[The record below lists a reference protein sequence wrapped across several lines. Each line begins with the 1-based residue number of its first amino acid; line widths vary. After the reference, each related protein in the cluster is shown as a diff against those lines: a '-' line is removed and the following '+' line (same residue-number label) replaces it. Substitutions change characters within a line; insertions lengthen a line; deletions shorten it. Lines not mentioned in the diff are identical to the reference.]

1 MTEDRRTAL
10 SVSLAFWMAVVL
22 TAATLLLCGTGP
34 RGVDEALGTT
44 ARLAFVFFLPAY
56 IGGALLTMFGPSFL
70 PLAKHGRDL
79 GLAFAAVEI
88 VHLALVAKLCI
99 IGSAP
104 GRSTF
109 IFFGTAEFFVFL
121 LAVLSLKAIRRF
133 LHPVIWWAVRLV
145 GMNLIAYAFYIDLS
159 RDPFDGGLVHGLY
172 YAPFLLSLMIAALCR
187 LVASS
192 IKILR
197 RWQRP
202 QLL

>member
-70 PLAKHGRDL
+70 PLAKHGRD
-79 GLAFAAVEI
+79 
-88 VHLALVAKLCI
+88 LALVAKLCI